1 MIDPIAL
8 ATGVGIEAVAAKTS
22 VTMRALAINIA
33 KANTR
38 AGKIKAGV
46 KAGVVYGTAEAL
58 VLNH

>member
-1 MIDPIAL
+1 VAYYGASFLGQMIDPIAL

-22 VTMRALAINIA
+22 ITMRALAINIA

-46 KAGVVYGTAEAL
+46 KNTI
-58 VLNH
+58 

>member
-22 VTMRALAINIA
+22 ITMRALAINIA

-38 AGKIKAGV
+38 AFFFLS
-46 KAGVVYGTAEAL
+46 L